1 MSIRNSMKLTQ
12 KKLKIRG
19 LSSGESG
26 DNTVWVQIY
35 GELKYTIKV
44 EVDLI
49 PPMATSPK
57 GKKEGVAFL
66 HVHATTPGE
75 KELWGKH
82 RIMPGSFH
90 DAGGEYP
97 SMSIQHV
104 GSPSLANIDLTFMAF
119 EDWRVYSLHW
129 ESENLISICLR
140 RY

>member
-1 MSIRNSMKLTQ
+1 MSIRNSMKLTK

-19 LSSGESG
+19 LSSGENG
-26 DNTVWVQIY
+26 DNTVQAHIL
-35 GELKYTIKV
+35 GDLKYTIKV

-75 KELWGKH
+75 KELWGRH
-82 RIMPGSFH
+82 RIAHGSFH
-90 DAGGEYP
+90 DASGDYP
-97 SMSIQHV
+97 SMSIYV
-104 GSPSLANIDLTFMAF
+104 ESELPSCVDLFFTAF
-119 EDWRVYSLHW
+119 KGWGVYSLHW